1 MEKKVLIIIVTYN
14 GERWIQRCLDS
25 AAQTS
30 IEHDIMI
37 IDNASED
44 RTLQLVGQSPE
55 KPIIIRSDKN
65 LGFGAANNIGLQY
78 AVEHNYDYVYLLNQD
93 AFLEKDTIERLISIH
108 SWNPSFGVL
117 SPVQTDAE
125 GVADAQFARRTGI
138 RTTTNLDIPVKVGF
152 VMAAHWLIPVSA
164 LKKVGGFS
172 PTFHHYGE
180 DDNWLDRLH
189 FHGYLCG
196 VVTSVAAIHDR
207 SRREQ
212 SKEQKCQRKCLVP
225 IIRMSNPE
233 HPWSLVK
240 AVLWLCACS
249 VKNFSKI
256 PFRSI
261 APLWKRRKEIRA
273 NRAASKST
281 GAFLARS

>member
-1 MEKKVLIIIVTYN
+1 MEKKVLIIIVTFN

-65 LGFGAANNIGLQY
+65 LGFGAANNIGLKY
-78 AVEHNYDYVYLLNQD
+78 AIDNAYDYVYLLNQD
-93 AFLEKDTIERLISIH
+93 AYIEKDTIERLVGIH

-125 GVADAQFARRTGI
+125 GVADAQFANKTGI
-138 RTTTNLDIPVKVGF
+138 RTTTNLDIPVKVDF
-152 VMAAHWLIPVSA
+152 VMAAHWLIPVSV
-164 LKKVGGFS
+164 LKDVGGFS

-207 SRREQ
+207 ARREQ
-212 SKEQKCQRKCLVP
+212 SKEQKCTRKCLIP

-233 HPWSLVK
+233 HPWTFLRSL
-240 AVLWLCACS
+240 AWLAGCS
-249 VKNFSKI
+249 VKNLSLI
-256 PFRSI
+256 PVKSI
-261 APLWKRRKEIRA
+261 SSLWKRRREIRA
-273 NRAASKST
+273 NRAASKSK
-281 GAFLARS
+281 GAFLN

>member
-65 LGFGAANNIGLQY
+65 LGFGAANNIGLKY
-78 AVEHNYDYVYLLNQD
+78 AIDNAYDYVYLLNQD
-93 AFLEKDTIERLISIH
+93 AYIEKDTIERLVGIH

-125 GVADAQFARRTGI
+125 GVADVQFANKTGI
-138 RTTTNLDIPVKVGF
+138 RTTTNLDIPVKVDF
-152 VMAAHWLIPVSA
+152 VMAAHWLIPVSV
-164 LKKVGGFS
+164 LKEVGGFS

-207 SRREQ
+207 ARREQ
-212 SKEQKCQRKCLVP
+212 SKEQKCTRKCLIP
-225 IIRMSNPE
+225 IIRMSNPA
-233 HPWSLVK
+233 HPWTFLRSL
-240 AVLWLCACS
+240 AWLAGCS
-249 VKNFSKI
+249 VKNLSLI
-256 PFRSI
+256 PVKSI
-261 APLWKRRKEIRA
+261 SSLWKRRREMRA
-273 NRAASKST
+273 NRAASKSK
-281 GAFLARS
+281 GAFLN

>member
-30 IEHDIMI
+30 AEHDILI
-37 IDNASED
+37 VDNASED

-65 LGFGAANNIGLQY
+65 LGFGAANNLGLQY
-78 AVEHNYDYVYLLNQD
+78 AIDNAYDYVYLLNQD
-93 AFLEKDTIERLISIH
+93 AYLEKDTIERLIGIH

-125 GVADAQFARRTGI
+125 GVADVQFAKRTGI

-164 LKKVGGFS
+164 LKEVGGFS

-189 FHGYLCG
+189 FHGYLSG

-207 SRREQ
+207 ARREQ
-212 SKEQKCQRKCLVP
+212 SKEQKCIRKCLVP
-225 IIRMSNPE
+225 IIRMSDPA
-233 HPWSLVK
+233 HPWTYMQSL
-240 AVLWLCACS
+240 AWLAGCS
-249 VKNFSKI
+249 IKNLSLI
-256 PFRSI
+256 PIKS
-261 APLWKRRKEIRA
+261 AGPLFKRIREIRA
-273 NRAASKST
+273 NRMASKT
-281 GAFLARS
+281 DGAFLNI

>member
-65 LGFGAANNIGLQY
+65 LGFGAANNIGLKY
-78 AVEHNYDYVYLLNQD
+78 AIDNAYDYVYLLNQD
-93 AFLEKDTIERLISIH
+93 AYIEKDTIERLVGIH

-125 GVADAQFARRTGI
+125 GVADAQFANKTGI
-138 RTTTNLDIPVKVGF
+138 RTTTNLDIPVKVDF
-152 VMAAHWLIPVSA
+152 VMAAHWLIPVSV
-164 LKKVGGFS
+164 LKEVGGFS

-207 SRREQ
+207 ARREQ
-212 SKEQKCQRKCLVP
+212 SKEQKCTRKCLIP
-225 IIRMSNPE
+225 IIRMSNPDD
-233 HPWSLVK
+233 PWTFLRSL
-240 AVLWLCACS
+240 AWLAGCS
-249 VKNFSKI
+249 VKNLSLI
-256 PFRSI
+256 PVKSI
-261 APLWKRRKEIRA
+261 SSLWKRRREIRA
-273 NRAASKST
+273 NRAASKSK
-281 GAFLARS
+281 GAFLN